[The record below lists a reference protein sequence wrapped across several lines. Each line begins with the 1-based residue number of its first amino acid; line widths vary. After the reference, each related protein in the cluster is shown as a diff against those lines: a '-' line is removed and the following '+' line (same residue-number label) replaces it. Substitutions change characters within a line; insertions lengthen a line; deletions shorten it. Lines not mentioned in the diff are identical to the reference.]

1 MKNFL
6 TRRSMFGTSLLSLG
20 VAVLL
25 VSTLS
30 TVFVNAST
38 TFIPL
43 TSQVSVGDT
52 SSDVTSLQMFLAADR
67 SIYPEGLVTG
77 YFGPL
82 TKAAVV
88 RFQERYGIDPVG
100 RVGPLTLAKINN
112 LITTGGWSS
121 VTDVSGP
128 WIYSVNKSVSSN
140 GVTFT
145 WNTDE
150 MATAKVFY
158 YTSPITMNEGDIN
171 SVGFGSTNGLTAEND
186 KIARISQQVVI
197 TGLQPNT
204 TYFYVIVATD
214 AKGNVSVWNPNT
226 TFRTNP

>member
-171 SVGFGSTNGLTAEND
+171 SVGFGSTNGLIAEND

>member
-52 SSDVTSLQMFLAADR
+52 SSDVTSLQMFLVADR

-171 SVGFGSTNGLTAEND
+171 SVGFGSTNGLIAEND

>member
-1 MKNFL
+1 
-6 TRRSMFGTSLLSLG
+6 MFGTSLLSLG